1 MTTTLACSKTTLASL
16 KTTTRTKKMRMKR
29 YLKIVHEPLLI

>member
-1 MTTTLACSKTTLASL
+1 MTTMLANS
-16 KTTTRTKKMRMKR
+16 KTTTRTKKMMTRMKKMKR

>member
-1 MTTTLACSKTTLASL
+1 MTKTLACSK
-16 KTTTRTKKMRMKR
+16 KTTRTMKMMKRMKKKMRR

>member
-1 MTTTLACSKTTLASL
+1 MMTMLAYS
-16 KTTTRTKKMRMKR
+16 KTTTRTKKMMTRMKKKMKR